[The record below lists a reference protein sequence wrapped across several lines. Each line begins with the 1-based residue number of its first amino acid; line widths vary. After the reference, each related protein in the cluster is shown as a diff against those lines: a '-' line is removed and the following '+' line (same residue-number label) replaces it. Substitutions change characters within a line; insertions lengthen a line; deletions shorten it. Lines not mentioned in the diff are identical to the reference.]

1 MPEAE
6 DRQRREQD
14 LTVDKT
20 MRITTT
26 LGFFI
31 TVVLAVW
38 FIGRW
43 TDQIEDSSTAI
54 SAEIQALNVI
64 LEDVADRQSK
74 YIDRNDAIH
83 ANDEDE
89 DDELHDSIEGI
100 REYLAAKYG
109 EVLP

>member
-1 MPEAE
+1 MPEAK
-6 DRQRREQD
+6 RREED
-14 LTVDKT
+14 TTVDKT

-31 TVVLAVW
+31 TVIVGVW

-54 SAEIQALNVI
+54 LAEIKAQQVVI
-64 LEDVADRQSK
+64 EDVANRQSK
-74 YIDRNDAIH
+74 YIG
-83 ANDEDE
+83 
-89 DDELHDSIEGI
+89 IEGLLTEQI
-100 REYLAAKYG
+100 QEQHDALMAMREFLAAKYG